1 MSNENETP
9 EKDNFWLY
17 IGGLIIVTIVLVLML
32 KSREME
38 VSGAGE
44 AQNQLK
50 SEVERQITKAK

>member
-1 MSNENETP
+1 MSDETEN

-17 IGGLIIVTIVLVLML
+17 IGGLIVVTIVLVLML

-50 SEVERQITKAK
+50 AEVDKQLSKAK

>member
-1 MSNENETP
+1 MEN

-17 IGGLIIVTIVLVLML
+17 IGGLIVVTIVLVLML

-44 AQNQLK
+44 AQQQLK
-50 SEVERQITKAK
+50 SEVERQINKAK

>member
-1 MSNENETP
+1 MSDETEN

-17 IGGLIIVTIVLVLML
+17 IGGLIVVTIVLVLML

-38 VSGAGE
+38 VSGAGD

-50 SEVERQITKAK
+50 AEVDKQLSKAK

>member
-1 MSNENETP
+1 MSDETEN

-17 IGGLIIVTIVLVLML
+17 IGGLIVVTIVLVLML

-50 SEVERQITKAK
+50 AEVDKQITKAK

>member
-1 MSNENETP
+1 MEQ

-17 IGGLIIVTIVLVLML
+17 IAGLIIATIVLVLML

-38 VSGAGE
+38 VSGAGD

-50 SEVERQITKAK
+50 AEVEKQLSKAK

>member
-1 MSNENETP
+1 MEK

-17 IGGLIIVTIVLVLML
+17 IGGLIVVTIVLVLML

-44 AQNQLK
+44 AQQQLK
-50 SEVERQITKAK
+50 GEVERQITKAK